1 MKNNKYLNSISYFV
15 FAIIKIFFII
25 GFIAQDRYKFIHF
38 SEWFNILCLSGS
50 YKFDLMLN
58 LYFTIFVC
66 LFGVYFTILA
76 IFLSRNKV
84 SFSSFFLHLF
94 FLVLLPNFLVY
105 VHWLILYLY

>member
-38 SEWFNILCLSGS
+38 SKWFNMLCFSGS

-76 IFLSRNKV
+76 IFYHEIKFL
-84 SFSSFFLHLF
+84 FLHF
-94 FLVLLPNFLVY
+94 FYICFF
-105 VHWLILYLY
+105 